1 MNIFKTIAVISV
13 MVPCLMACG
22 QNDANV
28 NAAQV
33 SGTAQAAEAAE
44 TGGAAKTAA
53 AETSDTAKTSA
64 TAGTSGT
71 AKTAAAAETGGTA
84 KTAAASETS
93 DTAKTAASAETSGT
107 AKTAAA
113 GTSDTAGASAGDWIA
128 NPWRDITENEAG
140 KIYPGTFHVP
150 AGAENVSWTVLDAEA
165 DASGMPGALVQLS
178 FDLDGNNFTAREQR
192 TGSKDVDQSGMYY
205 EWTNREESVLQN
217 GNGGGI
223 PCILYRFIGEDETAD
238 LCTWYDEESG
248 VSYSLS
254 VVAEDLDGFDLRA
267 VAESII
273 APDVPPIEEQRRIL
287 EENRS
292 HWTFDEEDYTPD
304 WYYAFTDLDHNGL
317 LEVLA
322 ASTQGSGMFTY
333 VHFYEV
339 LPDGSGVRNLC
350 QADEETD
357 GPDAWPEIVLD
368 SIPCYYDSSS
378 DRYYYVCTDV
388 FRDGAA
394 HSISTTTALS
404 LKDGVAELEYLASME
419 IEMTD
424 EGEQKTYTD
433 GKANPITEEEYN
445 KAVENRFGG
454 MEKSELK
461 PEWNAIEA
469 SEDLG

>member
-33 SGTAQAAEAAE
+33 SGTAQAAGAAE

-53 AETSDTAKTSA
+53 AAE
-64 TAGTSGT
+64 TSGT
-71 AKTAAAAETGGTA
+71 AKTAAAAETSGTA
-84 KTAAASETS
+84 KAAAAGTS
-93 DTAKTAASAETSGT
+93 DTAEAAAAAETSGT
-107 AKTAAA
+107 AKTAAAETSGTAKTASA

-128 NPWRDITENEAG
+128 NPWKEITENEAG

-165 DASGMPGALVQLS
+165 DPSGMPGALVQLS

-339 LPDGSGVRNLC
+339 LPDGSGVRNLY
-350 QADEETD
+350 QTDEEAD

-394 HSISTTTALS
+394 HSISTITVLS

-424 EGEQKTYTD
+424 AGEQKTYMD
-433 GKANPITEEEYN
+433 GKGNPITEEEYN

-454 MEKSELK
+454 MEQSELK

>member
-64 TAGTSGT
+64 TAGTSDA
-71 AKTAAAAETGGTA
+71 AKTAAA
-84 KTAAASETS
+84 
-93 DTAKTAASAETSGT
+93 AETSGT

-113 GTSDTAGASAGDWIA
+113 AETSGTAKTAAAAETSGTAKNDAAETSDTAGTSAGDWIA
-128 NPWRDITENEAG
+128 NPWKEITENEAG

-254 VVAEDLDGFDLRA
+254 VGN
-267 VAESII
+267 
-273 APDVPPIEEQRRIL
+273 RRS
-287 EENRS
+287 RYRRR
-292 HWTFDEEDYTPD
+292 H
-304 WYYAFTDLDHNGL
+304 
-317 LEVLA
+317 
-322 ASTQGSGMFTY
+322 SGR
-333 VHFYEV
+333 
-339 LPDGSGVRNLC
+339 L
-350 QADEETD
+350 
-357 GPDAWPEIVLD
+357 
-368 SIPCYYDSSS
+368 
-378 DRYYYVCTDV
+378 
-388 FRDGAA
+388 
-394 HSISTTTALS
+394 
-404 LKDGVAELEYLASME
+404 
-419 IEMTD
+419 
-424 EGEQKTYTD
+424 
-433 GKANPITEEEYN
+433 
-445 KAVENRFGG
+445 
-454 MEKSELK
+454 
-461 PEWNAIEA
+461 
-469 SEDLG
+469 

>member
-53 AETSDTAKTSA
+53 AGTSDAAKTAAAAETSGTAKTAA

-71 AKTAAAAETGGTA
+71 AKTAS
-84 KTAAASETS
+84 SETS
-93 DTAKTAASAETSGT
+93 DT

-192 TGSKDVDQSGMYY
+192 TDSKDVDQSGMYY

-350 QADEETD
+350 QADE
-357 GPDAWPEIVLD
+357 
-368 SIPCYYDSSS
+368 
-378 DRYYYVCTDV
+378 
-388 FRDGAA
+388 
-394 HSISTTTALS
+394 
-404 LKDGVAELEYLASME
+404 
-419 IEMTD
+419 
-424 EGEQKTYTD
+424 
-433 GKANPITEEEYN
+433 
-445 KAVENRFGG
+445 
-454 MEKSELK
+454 
-461 PEWNAIEA
+461 
-469 SEDLG
+469 

>member
-33 SGTAQAAEAAE
+33 SGTTQAAEAAE

-71 AKTAAAAETGGTA
+71 AE
-84 KTAAASETS
+84 
-93 DTAKTAASAETSGT
+93 
-107 AKTAAA
+107 TAAA

-165 DASGMPGALVQLS
+165 DPSGMPGALVQLS

-192 TGSKDVDQSGMYY
+192 TDSKDVDQSGMYY

-238 LCTWYDEESG
+238 LCTW
-248 VSYSLS
+248 
-254 VVAEDLDGFDLRA
+254 
-267 VAESII
+267 
-273 APDVPPIEEQRRIL
+273 
-287 EENRS
+287 
-292 HWTFDEEDYTPD
+292 
-304 WYYAFTDLDHNGL
+304 
-317 LEVLA
+317 
-322 ASTQGSGMFTY
+322 
-333 VHFYEV
+333 
-339 LPDGSGVRNLC
+339 
-350 QADEETD
+350 
-357 GPDAWPEIVLD
+357 
-368 SIPCYYDSSS
+368 
-378 DRYYYVCTDV
+378 
-388 FRDGAA
+388 
-394 HSISTTTALS
+394 
-404 LKDGVAELEYLASME
+404 
-419 IEMTD
+419 
-424 EGEQKTYTD
+424 
-433 GKANPITEEEYN
+433 
-445 KAVENRFGG
+445 
-454 MEKSELK
+454 
-461 PEWNAIEA
+461 
-469 SEDLG
+469 